1 MHAKI
6 YTGIGSRETPVP
18 VLEQMLAIGETLASH
33 GWTLRSGH
41 ARGADQAFEL
51 GSLKAQGKMEIYLP
65 WHGFENAPYNHP
77 GYHVIKNPTAEHI
90 AAQFHPAWSRC
101 SQGARKMHTR
111 NVYQVVGATL
121 EDKSDLVICWTKDGK
136 RQGGTGQALRIA
148 DYLDI
153 PIFDLAVCNEKQIL
167 DYVNYGIVH

>member
-1 MHAKI
+1 
-6 YTGIGSRETPVP
+6 
-18 VLEQMLAIGETLASH
+18 
-33 GWTLRSGH
+33 
-41 ARGADQAFEL
+41 
-51 GSLKAQGKMEIYLP
+51 
-65 WHGFENAPYNHP
+65 
-77 GYHVIKNPTAEHI
+77 
-90 AAQFHPAWSRC
+90 
-101 SQGARKMHTR
+101 MHTR

-167 DYVNYGIVH
+167 DYVNYGILH